1 MQMMS
6 LIGHTQELLGIILN
20 SKKPADVLIDTFFR
34 SHKYL
39 GSHDRK
45 FVAETTYGTLRHL
58 RKCEL
63 MVTSAMAELGEA
75 LFEEDKIL
83 FLVIAYLSLQ
93 GRMQSVTPED
103 VSSKLKSTRL
113 TEKMAHILNT
123 FAKPVAIPTISAA
136 VRIGIEYSFPDWMV
150 QKLIEQYGESEVE
163 KICASLNEQAPITV
177 RVNTL
182 KTTVEQCQTELG
194 KQGFE
199 TTKTVLSPIGL
210 NLAKRI
216 NVFSLP
222 VFRDG
227 WFEVQDEGSQLLP
240 FLIDPKP
247 NAKLLDVCAGAGGK
261 TLEFAALMKNRGEIF
276 ATDINSYRL
285 EELRKRT
292 KRAGAQNVRV
302 QEIQAIED
310 LNEQYSHFF
319 DIVFV
324 DAPCSGLGT
333 IRRNPGMKWM
343 VTEQT
348 VNEVSDKQ
356 KSILHSSAL
365 LVKSGG
371 RIVYATCTLLR
382 QENEDVV
389 EEFMVR
395 HSEFKLVEAN
405 GLLNKWHNGLATT
418 GSFFKL
424 LPHINGTDGF
434 FCAVLEKQ
442 AVR

>member
-1 MQMMS
+1 MQISS

-20 SKKPADVLIDTFFR
+20 SKKPADAIIDTFFR

-45 FVAETTYGTLRHL
+45 FIAESTYGTLRHL

-63 MVTSAMAELGEA
+63 MVASATAELGETI
-75 LFEEDKIL
+75 FEEDKII
-83 FLVIAYLSLQ
+83 FLVVAYLSLQ
-93 GRMQSVTPED
+93 GWMQDVTPENI
-103 VSSKLKSTRL
+103 SLKLKSKRL
-113 TEKMAHILNT
+113 AEKIENIFDA
-123 FAKPVAIPTISAA
+123 FAKPIATPAKSVAAQ
-136 VRIGIEYSFPDWMV
+136 IGIEHSFPDWMV
-150 QKLIEQYGESEVE
+150 QRLIDQYGESETN
-163 KICASLNEQAPITV
+163 KICVSLNEQAPLTL

-182 KTTVEQCQTELG
+182 KTTVEQCQAELSR
-194 KQGFE
+194 QGIE
-199 TTKTVLSPIGL
+199 TTKTLLSPFGL
-210 NLAKRI
+210 NLSKRI
-216 NVFSLP
+216 NTFSLP
-222 VFRDG
+222 AFRDG

-247 NAKLLDVCAGAGGK
+247 NVKLLDLCAGAGGK

-276 ATDINSYRL
+276 AADINSYRL

-292 KRAGAQNVRV
+292 KRAGVQNIRV

-310 LNEQYSHFF
+310 LAEQYFNFF

-333 IRRNPGMKWM
+333 IRRNPGMKWI

-356 KSILHSSAL
+356 KSILHSSVP
-365 LVKSGG
+365 LVKQGG
-371 RIVYATCTLLR
+371 RIVYATCTLLK

-389 EEFMVR
+389 QEFMTR
-395 HSEFKLVEAN
+395 HPEFKLVEVN
-405 GLLNKWHNGLATT
+405 QLLAKWNNRLVAT

-434 FCAVLEKQ
+434 FCAILEKD
-442 AVR
+442 AVH

>member
-1 MQMMS
+1 
-6 LIGHTQELLGIILN
+6 
-20 SKKPADVLIDTFFR
+20 
-34 SHKYL
+34 
-39 GSHDRK
+39 
-45 FVAETTYGTLRHL
+45 
-58 RKCEL
+58 
-63 MVTSAMAELGEA
+63 MVTSAMAELGET

-83 FLVIAYLSLQ
+83 FLVVAYLFLQ
-93 GRMQSVTPED
+93 GRTQDVTPENI
-103 VSSKLKSTRL
+103 SSKLKSIQL
-113 TEKMAHILNT
+113 AEKMAYILRAFT
-123 FAKPVAIPTISAA
+123 KPVTSPTESIIE
-136 VRIGIEYSFPDWMV
+136 RIGIEYSFPDWMV
-150 QKLIEQYGESEVE
+150 QSLVKQYGESEAE
-163 KICASLNEQAPITV
+163 KICSTLNKQAPLTL

-182 KTTVEQCQTELG
+182 KTTVGLCQAELS
-194 KQGFE
+194 KQGIE
-199 TTKTVLSPIGL
+199 ATKTLLSPFGL
-210 NLAKRI
+210 NLSKRI

-240 FLIDPKP
+240 FLIDPKT
-247 NAKLLDVCAGAGGK
+247 NAKLLDLCAGAGGK
-261 TLEFAALMKNRGEIF
+261 TLEFSALMKNRGEIF

-285 EELRKRT
+285 EELRKRS
-292 KRAGAQNVRV
+292 KRAGAQNIRV

-310 LNEQYSHFF
+310 LNGQYSNFF

-348 VNEVSDKQ
+348 VNEVSEKQ
-356 KSILHSSAL
+356 RSILHSSAP
-365 LVKSGG
+365 LVKPGG

-389 EEFMVR
+389 DEFLMR
-395 HSEFKLVEAN
+395 HSDFTLVDAN
-405 GLLNKWHNGLATT
+405 GLLHTWQEGLITS

-424 LPHINGTDGF
+424 LPHIHGTDGF

>member
-1 MQMMS
+1 MQISS

-20 SKKPADVLIDTFFR
+20 SKKPADALIDTFFR

-45 FVAETTYGTLRHL
+45 FIAETTYGTLRHL

-63 MVTSAMAELGEA
+63 IVTSAMAELDET

-83 FLVIAYLSLQ
+83 FLVVAYLSLQ
-93 GRMQSVTPED
+93 GKMQGVIPEA
-103 VSSKLKSTRL
+103 VSSKLKSVRL
-113 TEKMAHILNT
+113 AEKTAHILQV
-123 FAKPVAIPTISAA
+123 FLKPVMVLKEPAHM
-136 VRIGIEYSFPDWMV
+136 RIGLEYSFPDWMV
-150 QKLIEQYGESEVE
+150 QKFNDQYGESEVE
-163 KICASLNEQAPITV
+163 KICASLNEQAPITL

-182 KTTVEQCQTELG
+182 KATVEQCQAELS
-194 KQGFE
+194 KQGIE
-199 TTKTVLSPIGL
+199 TTKTSLSPFGL

-216 NVFSLP
+216 NVFSLS
-222 VFRDG
+222 VFQDG

-310 LNEQYSHFF
+310 LHEQYSHFF

-356 KSILHSSAL
+356 SSILHSSAQ
-365 LVKSGG
+365 LVKPGG

-382 QENEDVV
+382 QENEGVV

-395 HSEFKLVEAN
+395 HPEFKLIDANEVLEKWNN
-405 GLLNKWHNGLATT
+405 GLMTT
-418 GSFFKL
+418 DPFFKL
-424 LPHINGTDGF
+424 LPHVHGTDGF
-434 FCAVLEKQ
+434 FCAVLERQ